1 MPPRESHH
9 SVEPWS
15 PQPSTRNHPTPKLDT
30 CWNNNSQ
37 GDTQGFPPQP
47 GQRGH
52 KKGQCTAK
60 EERIQA
66 YCDEQKT
73 HREKHNK
80 TSHPPRDT
88 HPTTPTPATPGKK
101 PNISA
106 PLTHNPAQ
114 NPLNHTQTT
123 NHDQRRWGMLNFLS
137 PNTQAEPSTLQ
148 HAKQPGTL
156 Y

>member
-1 MPPRESHH
+1 MRAIILLSHGHRNRQREINQ
-9 SVEPWS
+9 
-15 PQPSTRNHPTPKLDT
+15 PQSRTRAGTTTAKGTHKD
-30 CWNNNSQ
+30 SS
-37 GDTQGFPPQP
+37 PQP

-60 EERIQA
+60 GERIQA

-80 TSHPPRDT
+80 TSH
-88 HPTTPTPATPGKK
+88 TPATHTRPRPHLQPRGRNQTY
-101 PNISA
+101 PP
-106 PLTHNPAQ
+106 PLTHNPAH

-123 NHDQRRWGMLNFLS
+123 NHDQRRWRMLNFLS

>member
-1 MPPRESHH
+1 MRAIILLSHGHRNRQREINQ
-9 SVEPWS
+9 
-15 PQPSTRNHPTPKLDT
+15 PQSWTRAGTTTAKGTHK
-30 CWNNNSQ
+30 NSS
-37 GDTQGFPPQP
+37 PQP

-52 KKGQCTAK
+52 KRGQCTAK
-60 EERIQA
+60 GERIQA

-88 HPTTPTPATPGKK
+88 HPTTPTPATPGKN

-123 NHDQRRWGMLNFLS
+123 DHDQRRWGMLNFLS

>member
-1 MPPRESHH
+1 MRAIILLSHGH
-9 SVEPWS
+9 RNRQQEINQ
-15 PQPSTRNHPTPKLDT
+15 PQSWT
-30 CWNNNSQ
+30 CAGTTTAKGTHKDSS
-37 GDTQGFPPQP
+37 PQP

-60 EERIQA
+60 GERIQA

-80 TSHPPRDT
+80 TSHPPATHTRPRPHQQPRGRNQTYPPLDT
-88 HPTTPTPATPGKK
+88 QPSTK
-101 PNISA
+101 
-106 PLTHNPAQ
+106 
-114 NPLNHTQTT
+114 PLNHTQTT